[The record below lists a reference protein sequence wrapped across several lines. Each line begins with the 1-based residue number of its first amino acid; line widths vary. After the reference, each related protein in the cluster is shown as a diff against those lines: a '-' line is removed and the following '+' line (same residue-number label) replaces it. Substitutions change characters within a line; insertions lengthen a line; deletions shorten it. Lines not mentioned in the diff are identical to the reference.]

1 MCPRTRLALDKIVS
15 KIRSAKSLLLSTHRE
30 CDGDGLGAQIALYH
44 ALKKIGKQ
52 VRVLNVDD
60 VPTKYGFLKVK
71 EFVEIFLRP
80 HTPIEPTDLTLIFD
94 TNDHRQLGP
103 LFPELEKRSKEIIFV
118 DHHPVLEE
126 GPHPTAGSFID
137 TKAASTGEIA
147 YKIIKALGVELDR
160 SIAQALYTSVAFDT
174 QVFRYIRNSPESHK
188 IAAELVTFPIEPED
202 IHRRLF
208 STHTVEKIAF
218 LSKML
223 SKIEYHIDGRVALLK
238 MRERDL
244 RDHGLTTD
252 ETRDVI
258 DMIMNIE
265 SIEAAV
271 LFREDKSDL
280 FKISLRSKG
289 RIEVLSVAEIFGGGG
304 HRWAA
309 GATVTGEF
317 ENLKEQA
324 INGLKEK
331 LRKRHGSSK
340 K

>member
-1 MCPRTRLALDKIVS
+1 MEDIITKIQKS
-15 KIRSAKSLLLSTHRE
+15 KSLLLSTHRE
-30 CDGDGLGAQIALYH
+30 CDGDGLGAQIALFH
-44 ALKKIGKQ
+44 ALNKIGKIA
-52 VRVLNVDD
+52 RVLNVDE
-60 VPTKYGFLKVK
+60 VPAKYEFLRVKEIVEVFLK
-71 EFVEIFLRP
+71 P
-80 HTPIEPTDLTLIFD
+80 HTPIAKTDLTLIFD
-94 TNDHRQLGP
+94 TNDPRQLGK
-103 LFPELEKRSKEIIFV
+103 LFPELEERSGEIIFV
-118 DHHPVLEE
+118 DHHPLLEE
-126 GPHPTAGSFID
+126 GPHPTSGSYID

-147 YKIIKALGVELDR
+147 YRIIKGLGIELDR
-160 SIAQALYTSVAFDT
+160 SIAQALYTSIAFDT

-188 IAAELVTFPIEPED
+188 IAAELVAFPIEPED

-218 LSKML
+218 LSRML
-223 SKIEYHIDGRVALLK
+223 SRIEYHIDGRVALLK
-238 MRERDL
+238 MQETDL

-271 LFREDKSDL
+271 LFREDKVDL

-289 RIEVLSVAEIFGGGG
+289 RIEVLSVAESFGGGG

-309 GATVTGEF
+309 GATVKGEF
-317 ENLKEQA
+317 ETLKAQA
-324 INGLKEK
+324 ISGLKER
-331 LRKRHGSSK
+331 LRKRHGTSK